1 MGTLGQK
8 AIAKITTY
16 AVNHYSFR
24 AIGAKPDL
32 QLRIMIAEQLF
43 QVYATDRVA
52 RTRNPKKVVGEI
64 ADRVYRH
71 ILTTAETDPNMA
83 ELRDSCGIRE
93 GVKRTYFELANDIQA
108 YEILCAHWGVDTSN
122 HAKAACEEAAY
133 ALLEIGHTM
142 NNDRALASGFDRL
155 SKLHNDFQEKQ
166 EDLAH
171 TADTEIEFT
180 SDAQLVRKDAQNFSR
195 EAIAEY
201 KKKYGK
207 FLDRKDGIED
217 LVMDENGDY
226 SVAAQPD
233 FDDDDDDG
241 DFFERKE
248 KEHAF
253 RD

>member
-1 MGTLGQK
+1 MGNLGQK

-24 AIGAKPDL
+24 SIGAKPDL

-43 QVYATDRVA
+43 QVYATARVA
-52 RTRNPKKVVGEI
+52 RTRNPQKVVGDI

-83 ELRDSCGIRE
+83 ELRDACGIKE

-108 YEILCAHWGVDTSN
+108 YEILCAHWGVDTTN

-155 SKLHNDFQEKQ
+155 SKIHNDFQEKP

-171 TADTEIEFT
+171 TATTEIEFT
-180 SDAQLVRKDAQNFSR
+180 SDATIVRKDAQNFSR
-195 EAIAEY
+195 EEISEF

-226 SVAAQPD
+226 SVPAQPD
-233 FDDDDDDG
+233 FDDDDDG
-241 DFFERKE
+241 DFFEKKE

-253 RD
+253 RE